1 MVFAN
6 KVVMRIIFIV
16 VFMMTLSSASNTLAR
31 DKGAFDIGATSAS
44 SISDKVQWHGYYD
57 FEYFN
62 AESKNDTFDIHKI
75 TVWMG
80 VPINDKVFVSS
91 EVEYEHFTRL
101 ESGTGEATGG
111 GGELKL
117 DNAMLRVTPVEGS
130 VGYLGAFY
138 VPFGIEYFSYPGF
151 KNKLV
156 SRPKVMKSGGII
168 PGTWSDVGLGFNQ
181 TFNNIGQ
188 VDFFAI
194 NGDANNGGISR
205 DTSTGGNQNKSVG
218 GRVQLDSLFEGVN
231 VGASYVLGKW
241 DNDNDSYRV
250 GAHLRVDTDKIIGNA
265 MAPTFIGEYV
275 VGEDENDSSVAGMDK
290 DVSGFYV
297 QASSSVHQMVD
308 IVARYGEYDN
318 DEDKADNN
326 KKETSV
332 GFVLHLLD
340 NFQIKGEYQW
350 NEEQGANKTDNDQL
364 AIQVNANW

>member
-1 MVFAN
+1 MLFARQLI
-6 KVVMRIIFIV
+6 MRIICIVFI
-16 VFMMTLSSASNTLAR
+16 MALPANTTFAQ
-31 DKGAFDIGATSAS
+31 DKGGFDIGATAASA
-44 SISDKVQWHGYYD
+44 IANKVQWHGYYD

-62 AESKNDTFDIHKI
+62 AETKNDTFDIHKI

-80 VPINDKVFVSS
+80 VPINDKVFISS

-101 ESGTGEATGG
+101 SGGTGDETGG
-111 GGELKL
+111 SGELKL

-130 VGYLGAFY
+130 VAFLGAFY

-156 SRPKVMKSGGII
+156 SRPKVMKSGGIV
-168 PGTWSDVGLGFNQ
+168 PGTWSDVGIGFNQ
-181 TFNNIGQ
+181 TFNGIGQ
-188 VDFFAI
+188 ADVFVI

-205 DTSTGGNQNKSVG
+205 DTSSGGNQNKSVG

-241 DNDNDSYRV
+241 DNDNDSYRL
-250 GAHLRVDTDKIIGNA
+250 GAHLRVDTDKIFGIP
-265 MAPTFIGEYV
+265 MAPKFIGEYV
-275 VGEDENDSSVAGMDK
+275 TGEDENDSSVAGKDK

-297 QASSSVHQMVD
+297 QASSSVHQNVD
-308 IVARYGEYDN
+308 IVVRYGEYDN
-318 DEDKADNN
+318 DDEKTDNN

-332 GFVLHLLD
+332 GLVLHLLD